1 MFPNENIQNDAIFK
15 KARSIGRS
23 VLAFDCGRRFLIT
36 MMDGRAKTTCKQS
49 QPVLKTRVRENKRL
63 TMITAQTLSA
73 VRNPYESNN
82 HCETNG
88 KTAPPIPL
96 PVQMTAKAR
105 PFLAINHSSMRY
117 MAGKYRVTPPMPN
130 TTPCVAR
137 RAPVVLV
144 KDAAI
149 KALVKIARP
158 TRLARRLLFG
168 NR

>member
-1 MFPNENIQNDAIFK
+1 
-15 KARSIGRS
+15 
-23 VLAFDCGRRFLIT
+23 
-36 MMDGRAKTTCKQS
+36 
-49 QPVLKTRVRENKRL
+49 
-63 TMITAQTLSA
+63 MITAQTLSA

-105 PFLAINHSSMRY
+105 PFLAMNHSSMRY
-117 MAGKYRVTPPMPN
+117 IAGKYSVTPPMPN
-130 TTPCVAR
+130 NTPRVAS

-149 KALVKIARP
+149 KALVNIARP

-168 NR
+168 NRWQRTATSGEAMNMIPLEVVEIAAIPDGSRLKGS

>member
-1 MFPNENIQNDAIFK
+1 LHN
-15 KARSIGRS
+15 
-23 VLAFDCGRRFLIT
+23 
-36 MMDGRAKTTCKQS
+36 
-49 QPVLKTRVRENKRL
+49 RETL
-63 TMITAQTLSA
+63 TIITAQTLSA

-105 PFLAINHSSMRY
+105 PFLAMNHSSMRY

-130 TTPCVAR
+130 NTPCVAR

-144 KDAAI
+144 KDAAT

-168 NR
+168 NRWQRTATSGEAMNMIPLEVVEMAAIPDGSRLKGS